1 MTGTPDDP
9 KPSVEGSRKAS
20 EKESSG
26 VDFGAIPFQLAFSL
40 LAGVYGGEWLD
51 KKLGSAPW
59 LLITGVLL
67 GAGLSFYSIYEKL
80 SAVQARD
87 DADRKARRKEQ
98 P

>member
-1 MTGTPDDP
+1 MTRTPDDP
-9 KPSVEGSRKAS
+9 NPAS
-20 EKESSG
+20 AVGPKESDNGSSG

-59 LLITGVLL
+59 LLITGVFL
-67 GAGLSFYSIYEKL
+67 GAGLSFYNIYEKL
-80 SAVQARD
+80 TAVQARD
-87 DADRKARRKEQ
+87 DAAREARRTEQ

>member
-1 MTGTPDDP
+1 MTRTP
-9 KPSVEGSRKAS
+9 EGPNPGVAVRRKAS
-20 EKESSG
+20 EEGSSG

-59 LLITGVLL
+59 LLIAGVFL

-80 SAVQARD
+80 TAVQARD
-87 DADRKARRKEQ
+87 DAAREERRKEQ

>member
-9 KPSVEGSRKAS
+9 KPSVEGRRKAS
-20 EKESSG
+20 EERSSG
-26 VDFGAIPFQLAFSL
+26 VDFGAVPFQLAFSL

-59 LLITGVLL
+59 LLITGVFL
-67 GAGLSFYSIYEKL
+67 GAGLSFYSIYGKL
-80 SAVQARD
+80 TAVQARD
-87 DADRKARRKEQ
+87 DAARKERHEEQ

>member
-9 KPSVEGSRKAS
+9 KPSIDGRRKAS
-20 EKESSG
+20 GDGPSG

-59 LLITGVLL
+59 LLITGVFL

-80 SAVQARD
+80 TAAQARD
-87 DADRKARRKEQ
+87 DAAREERRKEQ